1 MSKVDNES
9 FQTKYNQSITAADVN
24 AKFTDVAN
32 AIEQS
37 GAGKINEQNVRN
49 EGIDRRNLGET
60 PNLLHADIGGNEM
73 INATSTYTFD
83 SIAGSGNPS
92 LVRLNQTSG
101 GGTSAIDFGS
111 VITLEGIGTGGD
123 LLRLHYSFHLDE
135 LGGASDPLDAS
146 SSYRGN
152 KACIILFPAFS
163 TNGSTW
169 TCFPDRVNW
178 FKFDSSG
185 VSPSE
190 VGPKRDNS
198 SGNEDFYELPYQD
211 SSESVGKDDGIVVMD
226 LASFAGTGTQGA
238 KYHGCLNFR
247 PPTDLDIRYISFW
260 AVGPLM
266 PSLNSIYGVGRSW
279 SAAGI
284 GVSPVKF
291 ERAHF
296 TAFVL
301 GPK

>member
-1 MSKVDNES
+1 MSKVSNDS
-9 FQTKYNQSITAADVN
+9 FQTKYNEKITAADVN

-37 GAGKINEQNVRN
+37 GTGKINDQNVRN

-60 PNLLHADIGGNEM
+60 PNLLKADIAGNEM
-73 INATSTYTFD
+73 VGSTGSYTFD

-92 LVRLNQTSG
+92 LKRLNLTSG
-101 GGTSAIDFGS
+101 GGTSVIDFGE

-123 LLRLHYSFHLDE
+123 LLRLHYSFHLE
-135 LGGASDPLDAS
+135 EVSGASNPLDAS
-146 SSYRGN
+146 TSYRGN
-152 KACIILFPAFS
+152 KSHLIIFPAFS

-169 TCFPDRVNW
+169 TCFPDRINW
-178 FKFDSSG
+178 FAYDSSG

-198 SGNEDFYELPYQD
+198 SGNSDKYELPYQD
-211 SSESVGKDDGIVVMD
+211 DSESVGKDDGLVVMD
-226 LASFAGTGTQGA
+226 LASFGGTGHIGA

-247 PPTDLDIRYISFW
+247 PPSNLDIRYIAFFV
-260 AVGPLM
+260 VGPMM
-266 PSLNSIYGVGRSW
+266 PDLNSIYGAGRTW
-279 SAAGI
+279 TAAGI

-291 ERAHF
+291 ERAPIV
-296 TAFVL
+296 T
-301 GPK
+301 GKQRS

>member
-1 MSKVDNES
+1 MSKVSNDS
-9 FQTKYNQSITAADVN
+9 FQTKYNKTITAADVN
-24 AKFTDVAN
+24 AKFSDVAT
-32 AIEQS
+32 ASSTID
-37 GAGKINEQNVRN
+37 EQNVRN

-101 GGTSAIDFGS
+101 GGTSAIDFGQ
-111 VITLEGIGTGGD
+111 VITLQGIGTGGD
-123 LLRLHYSFHLDE
+123 LLRLHYSFLLEE
-135 LGGASDPLDAS
+135 LGGASDPLDGS
-146 SSYRGN
+146 VPYRGN
-152 KACIILFPAFS
+152 RSCIILFPAYS
-163 TNGSTW
+163 TDGA
-169 TCFPDRVNW
+169 NW
-178 FKFDSSG
+178 FTFPNRTNWFAFNSSG
-185 VSPSE
+185 VSPTE
-190 VGPKRDNS
+190 VGPKRDNGTGQEDKYEMPRND
-198 SGNEDFYELPYQD
+198 GNTTAALGANF
-211 SSESVGKDDGIVVMD
+211 DDGLVVMD
-226 LASFAGTGTQGA
+226 LASFNGTGRVGA

-247 PPTDLDIRYISFW
+247 PPNDLDIRYISFW

-266 PSLNSIYGVGRSW
+266 PSLNSIYGTGRSW
-279 SAAGI
+279 AASGI

-296 TAFVL
+296 AAFVL